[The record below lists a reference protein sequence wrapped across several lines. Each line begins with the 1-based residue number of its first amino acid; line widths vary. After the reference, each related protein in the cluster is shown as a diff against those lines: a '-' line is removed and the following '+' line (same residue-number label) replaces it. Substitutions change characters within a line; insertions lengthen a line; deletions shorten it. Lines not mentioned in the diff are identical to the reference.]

1 MPSNATEVALHMP
14 WLRQIDAARA
24 TPRHHLQGR
33 AYHRSRQILF
43 LYIVSRPPNM
53 SLSRRFHQLLAWL
66 ALCVMVF
73 GAAAPTISRTLA
85 SNPQLTRMEVCSA
98 SGTKR
103 VAVPGNRTA
112 GQEKMPVDVAHC
124 GYCVLQQHAPTPPS
138 AAPAITSLIAVL
150 AHPVFFI
157 ADVTVVP
164 ALAPTAH
171 RSRAPPGL
179 V

>member
-1 MPSNATEVALHMP
+1 
-14 WLRQIDAARA
+14 
-24 TPRHHLQGR
+24 
-33 AYHRSRQILF
+33 
-43 LYIVSRPPNM
+43 M

-85 SNPQLTRMEVCSA
+85 SNSQLTWMEVCSA

-103 VAVPGNRTA
+103 VAAPGNSTT
-112 GQEKMPVDVAHC
+112 GQEKVPIDGAHC
-124 GYCVLQQHAPTPPS
+124 GYCVLQQHAPTLPS
-138 AAPAITSLIAVL
+138 VAPGITSLIALL

-157 ADVTVVP
+157 ADVTVV
-164 ALAPTAH
+164 AVLAPTAH

>member
-1 MPSNATEVALHMP
+1 
-14 WLRQIDAARA
+14 
-24 TPRHHLQGR
+24 
-33 AYHRSRQILF
+33 
-43 LYIVSRPPNM
+43 M

-66 ALCVMVF
+66 ALGVMVF

-85 SNPQLTRMEVCSA
+85 SNPQLTWMEVCSA

-124 GYCVLQQHAPTPPS
+124 GYCVLQQHAPAPPS

-157 ADVTVVP
+157 ADVTVVLT
-164 ALAPTAH
+164 LAPTAH

>member
-1 MPSNATEVALHMP
+1 MT
-14 WLRQIDAARA
+14 WLRQIDAVGSCNVIICGCGLIIDYARS
-24 TPRHHLQGR
+24 
-33 AYHRSRQILF
+33 YF
-43 LYIVSRPPNM
+43 LPLVSRPPNM

-85 SNPQLTRMEVCSA
+85 SNSQLTWMEVCSA

-103 VAVPGNRTA
+103 VAVTGNSTA
-112 GQEKMPVDVAHC
+112 GQEKIPVDGAHC
-124 GYCVLQQHAPTPPS
+124 GYCVLQQHAPTLPS
-138 AAPAITSLIAVL
+138 AAPGIASLIAVL
-150 AHPVFFI
+150 MHPVFFI
-157 ADVTVVP
+157 TDFTVVP

-171 RSRAPPGL
+171 RSRAPPTL